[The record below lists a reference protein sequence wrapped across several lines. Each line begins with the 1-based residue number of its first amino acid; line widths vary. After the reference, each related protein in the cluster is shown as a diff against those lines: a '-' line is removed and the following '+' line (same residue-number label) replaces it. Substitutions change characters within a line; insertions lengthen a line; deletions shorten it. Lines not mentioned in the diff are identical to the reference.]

1 MKKLEL
7 RQNFNDYE
15 RVKKAC
21 DEFTKAVI
29 WESMNVPSGTSD
41 EEINSLIGVY
51 QNNNRKHIAEAVL
64 QDATKFFDNY
74 FCRYDVYLRDFDMHG
89 QLNTDNTKCF
99 STDNLELALQR
110 AATFYR
116 HGTRPSVEI
125 YDSVEK
131 KKIVNWH

>member
-15 RVKKAC
+15 RVQKAC
-21 DEFTKAVI
+21 DEFIKALV

-41 EEINSLIGVY
+41 EEINSLIDVY
-51 QNNNRKHIAEAVL
+51 QNNNRKRITEAVL

-89 QLNTDNTKCF
+89 QLDTDSTKSF
-99 STDNLELALQR
+99 STDNLKLALQK
-110 AATFYR
+110 AAIHYR

-125 YDSVEK
+125 WDSVEK
-131 KKIVNWH
+131 KKIADWH